1 MKTKILILHIVAG
14 ILLSFVILSCREESL
29 PQIPYPE
36 MPVLT
41 TERMVLKADS
51 TQLENELETSEKIRQ
66 RTGTTGKP
74 VSNQILNQHGDSGAT
89 HH

>member
-36 MPVLT
+36 MPVIT
-41 TERMVLKADS
+41 TERIVSKADT
-51 TQLENELETSEKIRQ
+51 TQLEKELEPSEKDPPKDRDNWK
-66 RTGTTGKP
+66 TSK
-74 VSNQILNQHGDSGAT
+74 
-89 HH
+89 

>member
-51 TQLENELETSEKIRQ
+51 TQLENELETSEKDPPKDRDNWK
-66 RTGTTGKP
+66 TSK
-74 VSNQILNQHGDSGAT
+74 
-89 HH
+89 

>member
-1 MKTKILILHIVAG
+1 MKTKILTLQIFAG
-14 ILLSFVILSCREESL
+14 ILFSLIILSCREESL

-51 TQLENELETSEKIRQ
+51 IQLEKELQTSEKDPPKDRDNWK
-66 RTGTTGKP
+66 TSK
-74 VSNQILNQHGDSGAT
+74 
-89 HH
+89 

>member
-1 MKTKILILHIVAG
+1 MKTKILTLQIFAG
-14 ILLSFVILSCREESL
+14 ILFSLIILSCREESL

-51 TQLENELETSEKIRQ
+51 IQLEKELETSEKDPPKDRDNWK
-66 RTGTTGKP
+66 TSK
-74 VSNQILNQHGDSGAT
+74 
-89 HH
+89 